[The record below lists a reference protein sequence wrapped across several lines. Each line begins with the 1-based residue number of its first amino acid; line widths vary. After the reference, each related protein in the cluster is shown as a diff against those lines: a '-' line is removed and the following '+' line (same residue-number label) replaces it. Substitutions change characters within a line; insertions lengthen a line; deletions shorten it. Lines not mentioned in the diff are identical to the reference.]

1 MSLLLA
7 LTSLVSLNAQA
18 AEPVVQPDGSVCMTV
33 ILPASESAVRAE
45 LDTAAE
51 ASALHGDATL
61 VSQERQGACERST
74 FKTRGLISSISY
86 VALRCPTADG
96 WKQTL
101 VSSETF
107 EQNEAEWSLRPVEGG
122 TELRYRIRVSLDL
135 PVGQGMVNAQI
146 SESMSRAVERLE
158 ARLGLK

>member
-7 LTSLVSLNAQA
+7 LASLTARA
-18 AEPVVQPDGSVCMTV
+18 DEPTVNSDGSVTMCV
-33 ILPASESAVRAE
+33 VLPAAEDIVRAE
-45 LDTAAE
+45 LDPAAE

-61 VSQERQGACERST
+61 VSQERQGRCERST
-74 FKTRGLISSISY
+74 FKTRGLLSSISY
-86 VALRCPTADG
+86 VALRCPTPDG

-107 EQNEAEWSLRPVEGG
+107 AENEAEWALRSVEGG
-122 TELRYRIRVSLDL
+122 TELRYRIRVRLDL

-146 SESMSRAVERLE
+146 ADSMSRAVERLE
-158 ARLGLK
+158 SRLGSR

>member
-1 MSLLLA
+1 MSLLIFAA
-7 LTSLVSLNAQA
+7 LTARA
-18 AEPVVQPDGSVCMTV
+18 AEPVVQSDGSVLMRIV
-33 ILPASESAVRAE
+33 FPASEADVRAE

-74 FKTRGLISSISY
+74 FQTRGLISSISY
-86 VALRCPTADG
+86 VALRCPTATG

-101 VSSETF
+101 VSSDSF
-107 EQNEAEWSLRPVEGG
+107 EENEAEWALRTVEGG
-122 TELRYRIRVSLDL
+122 TELRYRIQVRLDL

-146 SESMSRAVERLE
+146 VRSMTQAMERLE
-158 ARLGLK
+158 RRLGAK

>member
-1 MSLLLA
+1 MSLLFALA
-7 LTSLVSLNAQA
+7 TLTARA
-18 AEPVVQPDGSVCMTV
+18 DEPVVNPDGSVTMCV
-33 ILPASESAVRAE
+33 VLPADEDAVRAE

-61 VSQERQGACERST
+61 VSQERQGRCERST
-74 FKTRGLISSISY
+74 FKTRGLLSSISY
-86 VALRCPTADG
+86 VALRCPTTSG

-107 EQNEAEWSLRPVEGG
+107 AENEAEWSLRPVEGG
-122 TELRYRIRVSLDL
+122 TELRYRIRVRLDL

-146 SESMSRAVERLE
+146 ADSMSRAVERLE
-158 ARLGLK
+158 RRLGAR